1 MPLPRLTEY
10 RQSTL
15 RSMEVCPRRTR
26 FALEAGDLTT
36 GWTESSADLGTVF
49 HVFAFEYFQTLRSPA
64 CRGQLNMP
72 TEEAVAIAREVYA
85 KLPIFLPAEE
95 YDALI
100 GMAVRFCEFEWDVRR
115 ILFLEEPLRVDLV
128 CPDGEVRTV
137 KGQPD
142 LIYSDP
148 PYGVIIYDWK
158 TGMGQPKSPRQK
170 EEDGATVE
178 GKQYLSDTGKY
189 QRQVYGL
196 LALHALPG
204 ARYAVLKEIPMRFPS
219 YGPRLARLGR
229 EALEHVEPRL
239 AAHMMKLDLAIE
251 EGPQSATW
259 APKNG
264 SHCMRC
270 EVQASCPVPP
280 RQRGAGV
287 VAEQVDA
294 DIVARRYV
302 RGKAM
307 YEQAAEQLKARAE
320 LDGMAGRVNAGQEVR
335 WGPEPDAWRQKG
347 GGRKF
352 GVHPAVEEVKVEN
365 EEKAA

>member
-1 MPLPRLTEY
+1 MTLPRLTEF

-15 RSMEVCPRRTR
+15 RSMEQCPRRTR

-36 GWTESSADLGTVF
+36 GWTEGSADLGTVF
-49 HVFAFEYFQTLRSPA
+49 HSYANEYLNTLKRPE
-64 CRGQLNMP
+64 CRGERQMA
-72 TEEAVAIAREVYA
+72 TEDAINVLREVYNA
-85 KLPIFLPAEE
+85 SSIILDTEGYE
-95 YDALI
+95 ALV
-100 GMAVRFCEFEWDVRR
+100 GMALRFCEAEWDVSR
-115 ILFLEEPLRVDLV
+115 ILFQEEALRVDLV

-142 LIYSDP
+142 LIYSDA

-158 TGMGQPKSPRQK
+158 TGMGQPKSPRKK
-170 EEDGATVE
+170 EEDGAVVE

-204 ARYAVLKEIPMRFPS
+204 ARYALLREVPMRFPS
-219 YGPRLARLGR
+219 YGPRVARLDR
-229 EALEHVEPRL
+229 SELEHVEPRL
-239 AAHMMKLDLAIE
+239 AAHMQKLDEGLR
-251 EGPQSATW
+251 EGPQSPIW

-264 SHCMRC
+264 SHCMKC
-270 EVQASCPVPP
+270 EVQASCPVPR
-280 RQRGAGV
+280 RQRGDGAIADQG
-287 VAEQVDA
+287 DA

-307 YEQAAEQLKARAE
+307 YEQAAEQMKARVE
-320 LDGMAGRVNAGQEVR
+320 IGGSPGRLNAQSEVR
-335 WGPEPDAWRQKG
+335 WGPEPDAWMQKG

-352 GVHPAVEEVKVEN
+352 GVHERVDVVKVEN
-365 EEKAA
+365 EETA